1 MNSSRIIRNTGYLY
15 LKMAITMFI
24 TLYSTRLLLE
34 ALGVVD
40 FGIFNVVGGLI
51 AMLGFVNNSMA
62 VATQRF
68 MSFAEGEDNMCKKKS
83 IFNISIVLHF
93 FLAIIVGL
101 ILLLLLVFF
110 FDYVFNIPSER
121 VYAGKIVFFSLIIST
136 VFSMMSVPYEAVI
149 NAHEDMG
156 YYAVVGV
163 FESVLKLFIAFIIC
177 WTLQDKLI
185 LYGILMTLL
194 PICTL
199 TIMRIFCHHRYKEC
213 IVSPLQ
219 YWNKNI
225 LREMV
230 SFAGWNFIGISG
242 SMIGSYGRGII
253 LNHFFGVVVNA
264 AYGIAIQ
271 INGQILSFTNNMLKA
286 LNPTIAKSEGSGET
300 ERMIRISLKGC
311 KFSYYILAFFA
322 IPLIIEMPII
332 LSLWLKNVPPW
343 AVVFGRL
350 TLTNSLVEQM
360 TIALGTS
367 LLAIGNIK
375 QFNVMTTVLN
385 VVFLA
390 FCGVLF
396 ILGFSPITMYVLN
409 IIFCGV
415 LTSCLK
421 IYYLSKY
428 SDMKYSL
435 FMKAVFMPVVIVSAI
450 SFIGGMIPYYL
461 IEDSYYRVV
470 STFIISIV
478 SFVCAT
484 YYWGLLREEKNVLWN
499 VLSNLKNKVYGRL

>member
-163 FESVLKLFIAFIIC
+163 FESVLKLS
-177 WTLQDKLI
+177 LI
-185 LYGILMTLL
+185 HI
-194 PICTL
+194 
-199 TIMRIFCHHRYKEC
+199 
-213 IVSPLQ
+213 
-219 YWNKNI
+219 
-225 LREMV
+225 
-230 SFAGWNFIGISG
+230 
-242 SMIGSYGRGII
+242 
-253 LNHFFGVVVNA
+253 
-264 AYGIAIQ
+264 
-271 INGQILSFTNNMLKA
+271 
-286 LNPTIAKSEGSGET
+286 
-300 ERMIRISLKGC
+300 
-311 KFSYYILAFFA
+311 
-322 IPLIIEMPII
+322 
-332 LSLWLKNVPPW
+332 
-343 AVVFGRL
+343 
-350 TLTNSLVEQM
+350 
-360 TIALGTS
+360 
-367 LLAIGNIK
+367 
-375 QFNVMTTVLN
+375 
-385 VVFLA
+385 
-390 FCGVLF
+390 
-396 ILGFSPITMYVLN
+396 
-409 IIFCGV
+409 
-415 LTSCLK
+415 
-421 IYYLSKY
+421 
-428 SDMKYSL
+428 
-435 FMKAVFMPVVIVSAI
+435 
-450 SFIGGMIPYYL
+450 
-461 IEDSYYRVV
+461 
-470 STFIISIV
+470 
-478 SFVCAT
+478 
-484 YYWGLLREEKNVLWN
+484 
-499 VLSNLKNKVYGRL
+499 